1 MHFRSNDMSSVED
14 QSRGTALSPT
24 VSLSLSPL
32 AHFPSLS
39 LSSASRSPRRGYSS
53 GLIDSPIVHRQLKL
67 CQAPDCYFCLCVWG
81 SRCCTS
87 GGGGLISI
95 KSALRMGDNHF
106 CLSLTR
112 ISTRI
117 SFDFRFG
124 FGIGFV
130 SSHLVASCLVEL
142 SPKSIGKGV
151 YRLVSCLTFPP
162 GFHCAH

>member
-24 VSLSLSPL
+24 LSLSLSSR
-32 AHFPSLS
+32 SLSFS
-39 LSSASRSPRRGYSS
+39 LSSASRSPRRGYNS

-95 KSALRMGDNHF
+95 KSALRLRDNHF

-117 SFDFRFG
+117 SFDFRFSVR
-124 FGIGFV
+124 IRNRIRLV
-130 SSHLVASCLVEL
+130 SSHLVSSSRVQSPLAKVFTGLLV
-142 SPKSIGKGV
+142 V
-151 YRLVSCLTFPP
+151 
-162 GFHCAH
+162 